1 MSGKPPEKKWTD
13 TQFARLMKDLGVP
26 VKIPEPVK
34 EES

>member
-1 MSGKPPEKKWTD
+1 MNSKSPRDMTD
-13 TQFARLMKDLGVP
+13 AQFARLLKDLGVP

>member
-1 MSGKPPEKKWTD
+1 MTTKSHRDMTD